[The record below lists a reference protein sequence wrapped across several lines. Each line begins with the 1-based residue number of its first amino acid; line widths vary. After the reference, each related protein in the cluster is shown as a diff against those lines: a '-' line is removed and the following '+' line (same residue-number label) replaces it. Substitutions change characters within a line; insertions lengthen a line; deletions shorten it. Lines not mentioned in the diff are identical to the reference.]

1 MNSMATNPSAALD
14 FALHVERCYAGL
26 ILADGHGPD
35 AEPSLGG
42 KLLYA
47 GPLDAQASALLVAAN
62 IAGAA
67 SLAVSTEAAT
77 GKQAIRDGVVDFLVT
92 SLDEA
97 LRILKNEIRKR
108 TTVAVCVALEHHVPE
123 ADFARQLLQ
132 RGVLP
137 DLLPPHS
144 AQSPEFA
151 AFLHQGARPVT
162 AIHPDVNQVLL
173 TWNVAEAPAQWLPK
187 LDALAMDCL
196 IENMG
201 APGPGSPR
209 TGLRPWGGDPSH
221 LGTWDSARRWLRLA
235 PRYLGRRSQGL
246 LRCDES
252 TAARFRKKVQEQVEG
267 GEISVAVEIQTR
279 SGEQFQRS
287 EFAPLTR

>member
-1 MNSMATNPSAALD
+1 MNSIATNPHAALE
-14 FALHVERCYAGL
+14 FALQVERCYAGL
-26 ILADGHGPD
+26 VLAAGHGPD

-67 SLAVSTEAAT
+67 SLAVSSEAAA

-108 TTVAVCVALEHHVPE
+108 TTVAVCVALDSE
-123 ADFARQLLQ
+123 ADFARQLLE

-137 DLLPPHS
+137 DLLPPRC
-144 AQSPEFA
+144 APAPEFA
-151 AFLHQGARPVT
+151 DFLHQGARPVV
-162 AIHPDVNQVLL
+162 AILPNANQVLL
-173 TWNVAEAPAQWLPK
+173 TWSMAAAPAQWLPK

-196 IENMG
+196 NSDPNPAG
-201 APGPGSPR
+201 A
-209 TGLRPWGGDPSH
+209 
-221 LGTWDSARRWLRLA
+221 SAHRWLRLA

-246 LRCDES
+246 RLLRCDEC
-252 TAARFRKKVQEQVEG
+252 TAARFLEKVQQQVEG
-267 GEISVAVEIQTR
+267 GEISVAVEIQTSYSNIKSV
-279 SGEQFQRS
+279 SGSPSIRITLFSS
-287 EFAPLTR
+287 EAI

>member
-1 MNSMATNPSAALD
+1 MATNPPAALE
-14 FALHVERCYAGL
+14 FTLQVERCYAGL
-26 ILADGHGPD
+26 IRAAGHGPA

-67 SLAVSTEAAT
+67 TLAVSKEAAV

-108 TTVAVCVALEHHVPE
+108 TTVAVCVAQDNE
-123 ADFARQLLQ
+123 ADFARLLLE

-137 DLLPPHS
+137 DLLPPSS
-144 AQSPEFA
+144 APAPEFA
-151 AFLHQGARPVT
+151 AFLHQGARPVV
-162 AIHPDVNQVLL
+162 AIHPDVSQVLL
-173 TWNVAEAPAQWLPK
+173 AWSVAAAPAQWLPK

-196 IENMG
+196 IENIG
-201 APGPGSPR
+201 APG
-209 TGLRPWGGDPSH
+209 PSH
-221 LGTWDSARRWLRLA
+221 LGTWNSAHRWLRLA
-235 PRYLGRRSQGL
+235 PRYLGRGSEGLRL
-246 LRCDES
+246 LRCDEY

-267 GEISVAVEIQTR
+267 REISVAVEIQTR
-279 SGEQFQRS
+279 CGEQFKISQ
-287 EFAPLTR
+287 FAPLTR